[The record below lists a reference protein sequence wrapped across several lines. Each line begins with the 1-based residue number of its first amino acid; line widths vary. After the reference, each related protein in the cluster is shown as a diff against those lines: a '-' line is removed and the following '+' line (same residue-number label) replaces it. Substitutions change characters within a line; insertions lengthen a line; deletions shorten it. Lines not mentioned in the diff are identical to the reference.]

1 MNTFGKPPCPECKCL
16 IGLGSRHERREACP
30 WRSRTRQGF
39 FCEQTLPLLAL
50 DPSAFLKYTH
60 YGGVRPVHRL
70 RKRAEISSPSLTPC
84 SSLKHHVRFGSPWA
98 STSFGCARGGFH
110 GRRWR
115 RGVLRVG
122 SDVGV
127 DLFPRIVLAQP
138 ICSFR
143 RVHGRKQKVG

>member
-1 MNTFGKPPCPECKCL
+1 MRCLECVLMNTFGKPPCPECKCL

-84 SSLKHHVRFGSPWA
+84 SSLKQRQVWDSLGEHLTRRRSHWVPRQEVAVGWCPE
-98 STSFGCARGGFH
+98 GG
-110 GRRWR
+110 
-115 RGVLRVG
+115 
-122 SDVGV
+122 
-127 DLFPRIVLAQP
+127 
-138 ICSFR
+138 
-143 RVHGRKQKVG
+143 

>member
-1 MNTFGKPPCPECKCL
+1 MNIVGDPKFCDHQYSL
-16 IGLGSRHERREACP
+16 GLKSRHERREACL

-84 SSLKHHVRFGSPWA
+84 SSLKQRQVWDSLGEHLTKRCSQWVPRQEVAVGWCPE
-98 STSFGCARGGFH
+98 GG
-110 GRRWR
+110 
-115 RGVLRVG
+115 
-122 SDVGV
+122 
-127 DLFPRIVLAQP
+127 
-138 ICSFR
+138 
-143 RVHGRKQKVG
+143 